1 MKRVKIFA
9 SSLEYQHIHNYPE
22 SGLQFVAELGGL
34 MAFFFGVSIISIIEF
49 MLYSCFGGWK
59 IKEMFQFKE
68 LEKLNLN
75 LRRPSV
81 ANCS

>member
-1 MKRVKIFA
+1 MHVYISF

-34 MAFFFGVSIISIIEF
+34 MAFFYGISIISILECF
-49 MLYSCFGGWK
+49 LYCCFGGWK
-59 IKEMFQFKE
+59 IKELFQFKE
-68 LEKLNLN
+68 PEEPKQPILK
-75 LRRPSV
+75 RPSV